1 MSFSEGRRSPLLGPL
16 VGKTAT
22 FLVEGRQ
29 ENVRLAQTLAGSIAK
44 AGLSCIVFDL
54 DALYSSNAD
63 LIFAELAGATA
74 SSFTLE
80 VPAPGSNI
88 EAEFASLFGCQ
99 QKVIVID
106 SMNTLYH
113 LISMEDGRSRGRK
126 LMFALASL
134 SQFARMNDGAVVLSM
149 YRREGFAKSGRG
161 RSISNL
167 SDVTAS
173 VDVRGDELQIRT
185 ERGSAWPDGGLS
197 SRIP

>member
-1 MSFSEGRRSPLLGPL
+1 MSFSEGRRSSLLGPL

-29 ENVRLAQTLAGSIAK
+29 ENVMFAQTLAGAIAK
-44 AGLSCIVFDL
+44 AGLSCIIFDL

-63 LIFAELAGATA
+63 LIFSGLAGAA
-74 SSFTLE
+74 ASFTLE
-80 VPAPGSNI
+80 IPAPGSNI
-88 EAEFASLFGCQ
+88 EDEFSSLFGCQ

-106 SMNTLYH
+106 SLNTLYH
-113 LISMEDGRSRGRK
+113 LVSMEDGRSRGRK

-134 SQFARMNDGAVVLSM
+134 SQFAKANDGAVVLSM
-149 YRREGFAKSGRG
+149 YRREGFAKSGKG

-173 VDVRGDELQIRT
+173 VDVEGDELQIRT
-185 ERGSAWPDGGLS
+185 ERGLAWPDGGLS